1 MRWRELFQHGRAR
14 LTVGILLVEF
24 LFAVQAL
31 VVTAIMPAIGHDL
44 GGIEYYGLVFSGFSV
59 AALVAAPTAGR
70 LTDRRGPA
78 TPFLIFSGLFLVGTV
93 LSGFAPSMPVLALVR
108 ILQGYGSGGAY
119 TVALVSV
126 TRTYPE
132 AGRARVLALL
142 AGAWIVPGLLGPSY
156 GALIASTVGW
166 RWAFIS
172 MVPLTLIAT
181 YLMLPALRGVSPA
194 AQPSPHLSL
203 RWPLQ
208 LAVGVGALI
217 TGLSLLSILSVPL
230 LIVGSALGWSALRR
244 ILPAGTLQGRPG
256 LPAAVVTIFLLIFA
270 YIGAD
275 YFIPLLLTAVR
286 GRSLAE
292 AGIVITAGTV
302 SWSLGSWWQSRAV
315 MTRSRLMLARLGSAM
330 LVFGLLGIIATL
342 AGASLV
348 VPYVTWFVGG
358 VGMGIAY
365 PTAYLVIMSGASDAG
380 AGAAVSSAE
389 VAERMGLA
397 LGGGLG
403 GAAIAVALAAHASL
417 NIGLAG
423 ALALA
428 LAAALGG
435 LAIAPRLTARE

>member
-1 MRWRELFQHGRAR
+1 MRWRELFQHGRAK

-31 VVTAIMPAIGHDL
+31 VVTAIMPAIRHDL

-70 LTDRRGPA
+70 ITDRRGPA
-78 TPFLIFSGLFLVGTV
+78 TPFLVFSGLFLVGTI
-93 LSGFAPSMPVLALVR
+93 LSGLAPSMPVLALVR

-172 MVPLTLIAT
+172 MVPLTLVAT

-208 LAVGVGALI
+208 LAIGLGALI
-217 TGLSLLSILSVPL
+217 TGLSLLSLLSVPL
-230 LIVGSALGWSALRR
+230 LIGGIALSWSALQR
-244 ILPAGTLQGRPG
+244 ILPAGTLEVRPG

-315 MTRSRLMLARLGSAM
+315 TTRSRLMLARLGSAM

-348 VPYVTWFVGG
+348 VPYVTWFIGG

-365 PTAYLVIMSGASDAG
+365 
-380 AGAAVSSAE
+380 
-389 VAERMGLA
+389 
-397 LGGGLG
+397 
-403 GAAIAVALAAHASL
+403 
-417 NIGLAG
+417 
-423 ALALA
+423 
-428 LAAALGG
+428 
-435 LAIAPRLTARE
+435 